1 MADPQDGPENN
12 AGATQPAPAK
22 DTARKAPPKKS
33 AAKKAAV
40 KTAAAKKA
48 PAKSVAAKK
57 AVAQKAAAKK
67 APAKKAVAGA
77 VANKAPARKA
87 PAKKA
92 PAKKVTTAP
101 AKKTPATPALEPG
114 HQSPALEAAP
124 THAALSSGANTA
136 RDTPAPVKTPARDAG
151 KPVPAARAQD
161 GGLPRLPLS
170 IGLAAL
176 GLVAMVLNRFRRG

>member
-12 AGATQPAPAK
+12 TGSTPPAPAEG
-22 DTARKAPPKKS
+22 T
-33 AAKKAAV
+33 
-40 KTAAAKKA
+40 
-48 PAKSVAAKK
+48 
-57 AVAQKAAAKK
+57 
-67 APAKKAVAGA
+67 
-77 VANKAPARKA
+77 ARKA

-92 PAKKVTTAP
+92 PAKKAAAKKAPAKKAAAKTVPAKKAPAKKAPAKKAPAKKSAAGGVAKKAPARKPP
-101 AKKTPATPALEPG
+101 AKKTPPIPALEPG

-124 THAALSSGANTA
+124 AHAALTSGANTA
-136 RDTPAPVKTPARDAG
+136 RDTPAPVKSPARDAG

-161 GGLPRLPLS
+161 GGRPRLPLS

>member
-22 DTARKAPPKKS
+22 ST
-33 AAKKAAV
+33 
-40 KTAAAKKA
+40 
-48 PAKSVAAKK
+48 
-57 AVAQKAAAKK
+57 AKK
-67 APAKKAVAGA
+67 APAKKAAAKKVPAK
-77 VANKAPARKA
+77 KAAARKA

-92 PAKKVTTAP
+92 PAGAVAKKAPARKSPTKKAP
-101 AKKTPATPALEPG
+101 AKKASAKKMTAAPARKTPPTPALEPG

-124 THAALSSGANTA
+124 THAALTSGANAA
-136 RDTPAPVKTPARDAG
+136 RDTPAPIKTPPRDAG

-161 GGLPRLPLS
+161 GGRPRLPLS